1 VSIVFFTETWR
12 PQSFYDKIA
21 LNKKQG
27 LHTLCL
33 LDIKVKEPTLESLAR
48 GRPVYEP
55 PRYMTINTCIEQ
67 LLEIEADRQ
76 EGVTTA
82 ESMCVGVAR
91 MGAMGPKQEERQ
103 LMVAGTLEELRH
115 VAFGRP
121 LHSFVVCGELDDFG
135 EQMLQLIRVERLS
148 AEGTLPAA

>member
-1 VSIVFFTETWR
+1 MVFFTETWK
-12 PQSFYDKIA
+12 PQSFYDKIVA
-21 LNKKQG
+21 NKKQK

-48 GRPVYEP
+48 GKPVYEP

-82 ESMCVGVAR
+82 ESQCVGVAR
-91 MGAMGPKQEERQ
+91 VGAIEGEQKQ
-103 LMVAGTLEELRH
+103 LMVSGTMAQLQEVDFR
-115 VAFGRP
+115 GP
-121 LHSFVVCGELDDFG
+121 LHSFVVCGEVDDF
-135 EQMLQLIRVERLS
+135 EAQMLELISVERLQTS
-148 AEGTLPAA
+148 GIVT